1 MDEGMKNNVI
11 AGLMVVCLAL
21 GLMGQFGGT
30 WLTDSDSDD
39 ESLGPMGV
47 TINTE
52 YGLHDAKI
60 TLTGDNDTMVE
71 MAEAGAEAGDKD
83 WDTVNFADA
92 YSDCSDALDDA
103 KDTMKT
109 MGMTDEQI
117 ADNSDLK
124 NSTADCDD
132 AGSMADAGSYGGTT
146 LWIGSVVA
154 IVCVVVLV
162 LGMAGVE
169 IEQIPDKVPMIT
181 MWASG
186 ALTGLAVLLWY
197 MTLPSSGDASAGMSV
212 YLTVLAAVCGL
223 AAGGMDTFMPSEA
236 APAAAEEAPA
246 AE

>member
-1 MDEGMKNNVI
+1 MDEGMKNNII
-11 AGLMVVCLAL
+11 AALMVVCLGL

-30 WLTDSDSDD
+30 WLTDSDADD
-39 ESLGPMGV
+39 EGLGPMGI
-47 TINTE
+47 TINSE
-52 YGLHDAKI
+52 YGLHDVKI
-60 TLTGDNDTMVE
+60 TLTGDNDTVVK
-71 MAEAGAEAGDKD
+71 MAEGLAEDGNKD

-92 YSDCSDALDDA
+92 YVDCSKALDDA
-103 KDTMKT
+103 RAGMKT

-146 LWIGSVVA
+146 LWIGTVVA
-154 IVCVVVLV
+154 IVCVLVLV

-169 IEQIPDKVPMIT
+169 IEQIPEKVPMIT
-181 MWASG
+181 MWAAG

-223 AAGGMDTFMPSEA
+223 AAGGMTTFMPDEA
-236 APAAAEEAPA
+236 APAVAEEAPA

>member
-11 AGLMVVCLAL
+11 VALMVGCLAL

-30 WLTDSDSDD
+30 WLTDSDADD
-39 ESLGPMGV
+39 EGLGPMGI
-47 TINTE
+47 TINSE
-52 YGLHDAKI
+52 YGLHDVKI
-60 TLTGDNDTMVE
+60 TLTGDNDTLVE
-71 MAEAGAEAGDKD
+71 MAEAGAESKDKD
-83 WDTVNFADA
+83 WATVNFADA
-92 YSDCSDALDDA
+92 FEGCTDDLKDARA
-103 KDTMKT
+103 MMIG
-109 MGMTDEQI
+109 MGMTDEQVD
-117 ADNSDLK
+117 DNTDFQ
-124 NSTADCDD
+124 NSTDDCAD
-132 AGSMADAGSYGGTT
+132 AGMMADAGSYGGTT

-154 IVCVVVLV
+154 IVCVLVLV

-169 IEQIPDKVPMIT
+169 IEQIPEKVPMIT
-181 MWASG
+181 MWAAG

-223 AAGGMDTFMPSEA
+223 AAGGMTTFMPDEA